1 DDTTGKVLN
10 KQTLTGAYGSKANY
24 DIQGQI
30 KNFENHGY
38 QLVSDDYPAN
48 GEVFNNPGHVN
59 KYVVHLKHKVTSDS
73 TTSNPDNVAD
83 LTKTVSETI
92 TYTYA
97 NGKTAAQS
105 VTNKVTFT
113 RTATKDQVTGKV
125 TYDAWT
131 PTGNDDF
138 PAVDSPTITGYTP
151 SVAQVGAVN
160 NVAANASNT
169 VKNVVYT
176 PNEEKVTVTFVDE
189 TTGKTISVTDLTGPY
204 ASTANYSPTAKI
216 KEHESQRYE
225 VVSDDYPQGG
235 AVFNQD
241 GKVKNYTIGLKHRVK
256 TITSDNNPMGLTLSH
271 KITRTIKY
279 QFENG
284 KQAAPSKIETIT
296 FGRTGM
302 IDEVTHQI
310 TYSPW
315 KAQGSDDFA
324 PVVSPKV
331 RDYTPNIQT
340 ISAMDNVAENHPNIT
355 QTVTYNLDKEKA
367 TVSYIDITTGKVL
380 STDDLTGDLDSAS
393 NYNPQAMIDKYESEG
408 YQFIKSDYPTDGR
421 VFSQD

>member
-1 DDTTGKVLN
+1 YD
-10 KQTLTGAYGSKANY
+10 SKSNY

-83 LTKTVSETI
+83 LTQTVSETI

-125 TYDAWT
+125 TYGAWT
-131 PTGNDDF
+131 PAGNDDF
-138 PAVDSPTITGYTP
+138 PAVDSPTIKGYTP

-160 NVAANASNT
+160 NVAANASNI

-176 PNEEKVTVTFVDE
+176 PNEEKATDTFVDV
-189 TTGKTISVTDLTGPY
+189 TTGKTITVTDLTCTY
-204 ASTANYSPTAKI
+204 SSTSDYSPATTI
-216 KEHESQRYE
+216 KQLENQGYE
-225 VVSDDYPQGG
+225 VVSDNYPQGG
-235 AVFNQD
+235 VVFNQD
-241 GKVKNYTIGLKHRVK
+241 GTVKNYTITLKHKVE
-256 TITSDNNPMGLTLSH
+256 TLTPDNDPMELTLSH

-279 QFENG
+279 QFANG
-284 KQAAPSKIETIT
+284 DQAAPSKVETIT
-296 FGRTGM
+296 FGRTATV
-302 IDEVTHQI
+302 DEVTHQV

-315 KAQGSDDFA
+315 KVEGSDDFA
-324 PVVSPKV
+324 PVASPKV

-340 ISAMDNVAENHPNIT
+340 VGAVDNVAENHPNIT
-355 QTVTYNLDKEKA
+355 QTVTYDLDKEKA
-367 TVSYIDITTGKVL
+367 TVSYVDITTGKVL
-380 STDDLTGDLDSAS
+380 STDDLTGDFGTA
-393 NYNPQAMIDKYESEG
+393 
-408 YQFIKSDYPTDGR
+408 SDYDP
-421 VFSQD
+421 

>member
-1 DDTTGKVLN
+1 QDGKVQTFTIHLKHKTTTETATNNPDHLDLSHTITQTIKYQYANGTTASKTHTAQITYTRTATKDDVTGNVTYSDWTTANNDFPAVDSPAIAGYTPSQSVVGPVKVDPTSNDQNIVVTYNANQEKATVVYIDDTTGEVLST
-10 KQTLTGAYGSKANY
+10 QTLTGAYDSKSNY

-125 TYDAWT
+125 HYDAWNT
-131 PTGNDDF
+131 TGNDDF

-204 ASTANYSPTAKI
+204 GSTATYSPTAKI
-216 KEHESQRYE
+216 KELESQGYE

-256 TITSDNNPMGLTLSH
+256 TITSD
-271 KITRTIKY
+271 
-279 QFENG
+279 
-284 KQAAPSKIETIT
+284 
-296 FGRTGM
+296 
-302 IDEVTHQI
+302 
-310 TYSPW
+310 
-315 KAQGSDDFA
+315 
-324 PVVSPKV
+324 
-331 RDYTPNIQT
+331 
-340 ISAMDNVAENHPNIT
+340 
-355 QTVTYNLDKEKA
+355 
-367 TVSYIDITTGKVL
+367 
-380 STDDLTGDLDSAS
+380 
-393 NYNPQAMIDKYESEG
+393 
-408 YQFIKSDYPTDGR
+408 
-421 VFSQD
+421 